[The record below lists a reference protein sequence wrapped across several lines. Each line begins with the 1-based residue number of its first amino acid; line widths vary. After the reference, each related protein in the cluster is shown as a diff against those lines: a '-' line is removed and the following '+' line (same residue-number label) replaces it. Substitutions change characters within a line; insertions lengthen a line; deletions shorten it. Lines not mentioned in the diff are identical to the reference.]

1 MPDIDSIVADLR
13 RQAGA
18 VGKSLDSDQKLAAL
32 RLAEINLHSA
42 TDSAARGMLEDA
54 ARYRDLAIALIQLVD
69 ESGGL
74 P

>member
-1 MPDIDSIVADLR
+1 MPDIDSLVADLR

-18 VGKSLDSDQKLAAL
+18 VGKGLDPNQKLRALQLARTNLDLAA
-32 RLAEINLHSA
+32 
-42 TDSAARGMLEDA
+42 DSAARGKLEDA
-54 ARYRDLAIALIQLVD
+54 ARYRELAIALIQLVD